1 MAETKTATVNLE
13 KMFNTIDQKYE
24 LVVQNTEVSVI
35 DDELSDTDKKVIRD
49 KAKEFLRA
57 LSGEDQTSLRTMLEG
72 ATADDIE
79 ELESSSEL
87 LSTRIDTIDS
97 IDDTGSS
104 DIAKSLL
111 DMIEKVK
118 EINPNYVDFEAGKW
132 LSFIPFIGKPIDR
145 YLSKFK
151 SAKGV
156 IGEIITNL
164 ERGED
169 LLRNDIA
176 VLESDKKRYRRS
188 AIKLQR
194 KAMIMEQVAK
204 AIEDNIANFTPDEK
218 EFYENNLL
226 LYIQKRIRSI
236 YEILVVTQQ
245 GFLSSDIIINTN
257 WELVDNVGNIK
268 TVTKRAL
275 EIGVSMLVALAN
287 QKRVLDA
294 SNRTKDLA
302 NDLVLGN
309 ARRMNNQVVDVYKQS
324 NTSTL
329 TIETLKESF
338 DNINQ
343 AMDKINTFKAE
354 SLSKIKGEVSQMKE
368 VTTKL
373 EEKMKEVERADKA
386 KSVLKIDID

>member
-1 MAETKTATVNLE
+1 MSTQTATVNLK
-13 KMFNTIDQKYE
+13 KMFDSIDEKYD
-24 LVVQNTEVSVI
+24 VVVTNTEVKIIEDS
-35 DDELSDTDKKVIRD
+35 LSDIEQEIIRD
-49 KAKEFLRA
+49 KAKEFLRV
-57 LSGEDQTSLRTMLEG
+57 LSGEDKGSLRSMLE
-72 ATADDIE
+72 ASTAEDIE
-79 ELESSSEL
+79 DLESSSEL
-87 LSTRIDTIDS
+87 LSTRIDKIDS

-104 DIAKSLL
+104 DIAESLL
-111 DMIEKVK
+111 NLNDEVK
-118 EINPNYVDFEAGKW
+118 EINPNTVDFEAGKW
-132 LSFIPFIGKPIDR
+132 LSFLPFVGKPIDR

-151 SAKGV
+151 SAKSV
-156 IGEIITNL
+156 IGEIISNL

-204 AIEDNIANFTPDEK
+204 AIEANIANFDSKEK

-245 GFLSSDIIINTN
+245 GFLSSDIIISTN
-257 WELVDNVGNIK
+257 WELVDNVSNIK

-294 SNRTKDLA
+294 SNKTKDLA

-309 ARRMNNQVVDVYKQS
+309 ARRMNSQVVDVYKQS
-324 NTSTL
+324 NTATL
-329 TIETLKESF
+329 SIETLKESF
-338 DNINQ
+338 DNINS
-343 AMDKINTFKAE
+343 AMNKINDFKAQ
-354 SLSKIKGEVSQMKE
+354 SLSKIRGEVAQMKE
-368 VTTKL
+368 VTSKL
-373 EEKMKEVERADKA
+373 EEKVKEVEKANKA
-386 KSVLKIDID
+386 KSILQIDID

>member
-1 MAETKTATVNLE
+1 MNTQTATINLQ
-13 KMFNTIDQKYE
+13 KMFESIDKKYD
-24 LVVQNTEVSVI
+24 VVVANTEVKVI
-35 DDELSDTDKKVIRD
+35 EDSLSEQDKQIIRD
-49 KAKEFLRA
+49 KAKEFLRV
-57 LSGEDQTSLRTMLEG
+57 LSGEDKSGLRTMLE
-72 ATADDIE
+72 ASTAEDIE
-79 ELESSSEL
+79 DLENSSEL
-87 LSTRIDTIDS
+87 LSTRIDKIDS
-97 IDDTGSS
+97 IEDTGSS
-104 DIAKSLL
+104 DIAEALL
-111 DMIEKVK
+111 NLNDEVK
-118 EINPNYVDFEAGKW
+118 EINPNTVDFEAGKW
-132 LSFIPFIGKPIDR
+132 LSFLPFIGKPIDR

-309 ARRMNNQVVDVYKQS
+309 ARRMNTQVVDVYKQS